1 MLLEGS
7 VLLDR
12 VLLKKTGIFALVS
25 GELITCI
32 GGGYFL
38 GSWLDSRWNLAPL
51 FTASFSVLGLVYSV
65 WRIYWLSKQWMK
77 PEEKKGFD

>member
-1 MLLEGS
+1 MLLEGY

-12 VLLKKTGIFALVS
+12 VLLKKTGVFALVS

-38 GSWLDSRWNLAPL
+38 GAWIDSKWNTAP
-51 FTASFSVLGLVYSV
+51 FMAASISVLGLIYSV
-65 WRIYWLSKQWMK
+65 WRILQLSKQWMK
-77 PEEKKGFD
+77 SEEKKDH